1 MAWAFMAVRW
11 DVSHVTLSLFVTCS
25 IAKNRN
31 KKKYSLN
38 ATPESPVTSSAP
50 TTINMTNIDQ
60 KLELGNPDLSTVI
73 ENKSQDILAE
83 ATAL

>member
-1 MAWAFMAVRW
+1 MAVRW
-11 DVSHVTLSLFVTCS
+11 DVSHVTLSPFVTCS

-38 ATPESPVTSSAP
+38 TTPESPVTSSTP

-73 ENKSQDILAE
+73 ENKSHDILPE
-83 ATAL
+83 TTAL

>member
-1 MAWAFMAVRW
+1 MKP
-11 DVSHVTLSLFVTCS
+11 SPFVTCS
-25 IAKNRN
+25 IAKNR
-31 KKKYSLN
+31 KTKKYTLN
-38 ATPESPVTSSAP
+38 ATPESPVTSSVP
-50 TTINMTNIDQ
+50 TSINMTNIDQ